1 MFSWSAAI
9 DEIRSAE
16 ILGKLNSIIREK
28 QNKIIVKR
36 MVSFSASWKPSEKLV
51 EYLQGIK
58 KRRLGEFAS
67 KSIKTILKE
76 EKDHA
81 LAAVVDLVKPSEVTL
96 KSAHAQM
103 KYKKRDNN
111 IKIATKDKTFNV
123 PISSLE
129 KKIRNF
135 KF

>member
-103 KYKKRDNN
+103 KYKKSDNN